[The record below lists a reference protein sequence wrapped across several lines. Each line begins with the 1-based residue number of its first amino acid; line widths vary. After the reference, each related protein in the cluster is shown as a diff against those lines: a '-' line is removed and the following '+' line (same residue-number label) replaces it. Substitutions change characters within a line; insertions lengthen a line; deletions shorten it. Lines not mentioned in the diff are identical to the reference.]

1 LDNDEAFPAFLAV
14 ELTIDDDRVTSHRKQ
29 LIWEKK
35 RKSGKKRVTVEKTM
49 SCFLFCRMGVD
60 KHGPPSPRHT
70 SVSEAAVG
78 RAGEFGQG
86 PC

>member
-1 LDNDEAFPAFLAV
+1 MTGVQTCALPIFDFGYE
-14 ELTIDDDRVTSHRKQ
+14 II
-29 LIWEKK
+29 IWEKK
-35 RKSGKKRVTVEKTM
+35 KEGKKRVTVEKTM

-70 SVSEAAVG
+70 SVSEAAMG
-78 RAGEFGQG
+78 RAVESGQG